1 MDCGGDQETEMLAEM
16 TVQQEQELHSL
27 LAQLVVRRAEHESTC
42 WTCQSTVSGC
52 ELRGNLLRAGVEIS
66 KAVQGVKA

>member
-1 MDCGGDQETEMLAEM
+1 MLAEM

-27 LAQLVVRRAEHESTC
+27 LAQLVGLRAEHESQC

-52 ELRGNLLRAGVEIS
+52 DLRGHLLRAGNEIS
-66 KAVQGVKA
+66 KALQDAKA